1 MEAISMSILLSMAEC
16 FSLIAWI
23 LALAC
28 CEKGMVEAEVPTAED
43 GLRAGTTGG
52 GEETKSGKRGL
63 RGCEGGVPLREFL
76 TKEG

>member
-1 MEAISMSILLSMAEC
+1 MIYQTGKRKWGK
-16 FSLIAWI
+16 SLIGTGSWI